1 MKTILTIIT
10 LATFT
15 FTAQAKDNKEV
26 NLPLV
31 KIEKTISIE
40 KGTET
45 ARIHKN
51 KNYKVI
57 KALNFSTKKK
67 SMIA

>member
-1 MKTILTIIT
+1 MKTLFTLIALITFALT
-10 LATFT
+10 AHG
-15 FTAQAKDNKEV
+15 KDNKAV
-26 NLPLV
+26 KLPPI
-31 KIEKTISIE
+31 KIEKTITLE
-40 KGTET
+40 NKTEVV
-45 ARIHKN
+45 RVHKN